1 MLLGKADAYEGFIV
15 SVDDLPADPE
25 EFESR
30 LQQSLQVCGCTALAL
45 SILFCLYHCT
55 LIR

>member
-1 MLLGKADAYEGFIV
+1 MLLGKADAYDGFIV
-15 SVDDLPADPE
+15 SVDDLPADPK

-45 SILFCLYHCT
+45 SKLFCLCHST